1 MTAKE
6 RNTLLLQ
13 LLLALCVIGL
23 VLEIGFGVFHWG
35 RSKTDPTP
43 TPTPAPT
50 PAPTLTPTPT
60 PNPDDFL
67 KKHACM
73 QDRLGNCVLCPPG
86 YKTQLTDEEY
96 ANAYH
101 YGAEHPT
108 YLDCDPKTMHCNNC
122 YGTKW
127 ALPSTNCSSKDKT
140 KCGDKLPWQPG
151 WWTRDIQTSK
161 YSGPVCPKDF
171 RFVQLQSGPYVA
183 TAVKVTPC

>member
-1 MTAKE
+1 MAANTRAK
-6 RNTLLLQ
+6 T
-13 LLLALCVIGL
+13 VIKVLGVIAIL
-23 VLEIGFGVFHWG
+23 VGISFAIYFSV
-35 RSKTDPTP
+35 
-43 TPTPAPT
+43 
-50 PAPTLTPTPT
+50 
-60 PNPDDFL
+60 

-108 YLDCDPKTMHCNNC
+108 YLDCDPKTKHCNNC

-127 ALPSTNCSSKDKT
+127 ALPSTNCRISTNDKAWKA
-140 KCGDKLPWQPG
+140 KCGDKLPWQDG
-151 WWTRDIQTSK
+151 WWTSPAQPSGK
-161 YSGPVCPKDF
+161 YSGPVCPKDL
-171 RFVQLQSGPYVA
+171 RFSQLINKSGPFVA